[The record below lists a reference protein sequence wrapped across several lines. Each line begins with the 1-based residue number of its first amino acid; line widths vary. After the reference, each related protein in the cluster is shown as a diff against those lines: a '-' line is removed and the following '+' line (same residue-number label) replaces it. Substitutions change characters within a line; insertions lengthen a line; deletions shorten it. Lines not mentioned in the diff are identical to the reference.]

1 MLTLILPLA
10 AFQVDLLEINVPET
24 EINSNVIIMEQE
36 QTKYINLKEIKK
48 ED

>member
-10 AFQVDLLEINVPET
+10 AFHVDLVEINTPEKD
-24 EINSNVIIMEQE
+24 INSNVVIMEQE
-36 QTKYINLKEIKK
+36 QTKNINLKEIKK

>member
-10 AFQVDLLEINVPET
+10 AFHVDLVEISTPKQ
-24 EINSNVIIMEQE
+24 EIKSNVVIMEQK
-36 QTKYINLKEIKK
+36 QTKYIDLKEIKK

>member
-10 AFQVDLLEINVPET
+10 AFHVDLVKIRTPEKEIK
-24 EINSNVIIMEQE
+24 SNVVVMEQK
-36 QTKYINLKEIKK
+36 QTKHIDLKKIKK